1 MFSNQRP
8 LVVAALILTLFTT
21 SLFLGASMVS
31 AKGGGGSVS
40 QEKVSTGYSGLN
52 KGINNFYSCVSKT
65 HKDPPT
71 IEKVDSCYYKGVGGS
86 SSIGTNGTS
95 SSGSSADSLTGT
107 LTGTD
112 ATSTAP
118 SSTSTGSHHH
128 KHG

>member
-1 MFSNQRP
+1 
-8 LVVAALILTLFTT
+8 
-21 SLFLGASMVS
+21 MVS

-40 QEKVSTGYSGLN
+40 QEKVSTGDSGLN

-71 IEKVDSCYYKGVGGS
+71 IEKVDSCYYKGVGGG

-95 SSGSSADSLTGT
+95 SGGSSTDSLTGT

-118 SSTSTGSHHH
+118 SSTSTGHH